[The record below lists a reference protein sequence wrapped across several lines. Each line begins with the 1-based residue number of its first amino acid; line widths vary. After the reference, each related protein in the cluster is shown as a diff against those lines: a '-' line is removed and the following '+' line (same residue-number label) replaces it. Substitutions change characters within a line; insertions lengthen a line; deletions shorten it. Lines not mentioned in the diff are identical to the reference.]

1 MGIRALAHRKVL
13 LKGVVALRGRLLSSG
28 PALTHWSAVAPL
40 SSQPVKQPGQVIGAN
55 LADGQFDEQHA
66 SDEFQQAVLQW
77 RRQQARPS
85 LLLAADNDAGDA
97 GMWNNPWA

>member
-13 LKGVVALRGRLLSSG
+13 LKEVAALRGQLLSSG

-40 SSQPVKQPGQVIGAN
+40 GSQPVKQPGHAIGAN
-55 LADGQFDEQHA
+55 LADGQFDEQKA
-66 SDEFQQAVLQW
+66 SGEFQQAVLQW
-77 RRQQARPS
+77 RREQARPS
-85 LLLAADNDAGDA
+85 LLLATGKDAGDA